1 MHVGKGPGHLPDV
14 FKDDMMSLN
23 RCWERQ
29 SSEQQ
34 GDERNGRPGREEVV
48 TANGFPE
55 FVG

>member
-1 MHVGKGPGHLPDV
+1 MHVGEGPGHLPDV
-14 FKDDMMSLN
+14 LKDDMMSVN

-34 GDERNGRPGREEVV
+34 GDERNGRQGREEIV
-48 TANGFPE
+48 TANRFPE